1 MLLSSL
7 CRLITGEQLR
17 VLCPRLT
24 CAFLEQSQVMKDDNE
39 AHKGSPFLTSTRGR
53 TPPLVTSNFV
63 VQDDGNCS
71 PRFMRCTMYNIP
83 CNKDLLQASS
93 IPLATVIT
101 PFAETGPSEVSN
113 VIISRTLRP
122 KTNRRK
128 ISIQQVKHFGQ

>member
-1 MLLSSL
+1 
-7 CRLITGEQLR
+7 
-17 VLCPRLT
+17 
-24 CAFLEQSQVMKDDNE
+24 
-39 AHKGSPFLTSTRGR
+39 
-53 TPPLVTSNFV
+53 
-63 VQDDGNCS
+63 
-71 PRFMRCTMYNIP
+71 MYNIP

-128 ISIQQVKHFGQ
+128 NFHSTSETFWSIIHVDIL